1 MLTTNKTRT
10 LRAEFE
16 KTKNAQFLSSRNV
29 AEFYACKNNDI
40 QISKYISFADF
51 KKSKAFSKEFRYL
64 ASLYDNQSELEAFVN
79 GLHKCFAELAFK
91 TLPDVKIMS
100 QDVLMFESPETKK
113 GVSLASLSDHELT
126 AFIMFVV
133 KKCNYDVIFVDN
145 LYVQN
150 ILTIK
155 PNFFENAIVKI
166 AGK

>member
-1 MLTTNKTRT
+1 MLTSNKTRT

-16 KTKNAQFLSSRNV
+16 KTKNAQCLNSRNV
-29 AEFYACKNNDI
+29 AEFYATKNEKEM
-40 QISKYISFADF
+40 SKYISFGDF
-51 KKSKAFSKEFRYL
+51 KKSKAFSKEFKYL
-64 ASLYDNQSELEAFVN
+64 ASLCDNQSELEAFAN
-79 GLHKCFAELAFK
+79 GLHQCFAELGFN
-91 TLPDVKIMS
+91 TLPDVKMILK
-100 QDVLMFESPETKK
+100 DVLMFRNPEAKK
-113 GVSLASLSDHELT
+113 AISLASLSDHELT
-126 AFIMFVV
+126 AFIMFVI